1 MGMRKLLAMMLAAL
15 MLLSVAACGDD
26 GGSESSAPSS
36 SMVESSAPDSV
47 DASMTSGSS
56 ASGTTTTTTKADD
69 RGTTTSR
76 RLNGSKTDTTT
87 TTEKSTTTTTMSR
100 EQYLNQE
107 KINIVGS
114 SADEKSWI
122 YQLGSGGVM
131 VREATINSGK
141 GGDPVEIVQISDIH
155 FNKVNDK
162 DLQEANPSI
171 MAIKDFRKHMANG
184 ASRKNAEACL
194 KYASYFD
201 QTVVTGDTI
210 DYLTWGALEMME
222 EVIWKPYP
230 NALVTLGNHDIV
242 RTWTFKGYV
251 RDTTTLE
258 SRYQIL
264 QENWKHDI
272 YYTSKVIGN
281 KAMIIQMD
289 NGNTVFWDSQIPKL
303 EADIAKAKQNGY
315 AVLLFFHIP
324 IGTGNEAHKNLK
336 PIRATD
342 GNGDN
347 LCKTALSETDSATKK
362 VVEII
367 KNNADVVKGV
377 FTGHVHNDHYVE
389 LNAKTSAGEDAVIP
403 QYTLAGAFYE
413 KGHVLKIT
421 VK

>member
-1 MGMRKLLAMMLAAL
+1 MVMRKILAMMLAAF
-15 MLLSVAACGDD
+15 MLLSVAACGGD

-36 SMVESSAPDSV
+36 SVVESSTPEST
-47 DASMTSGSS
+47 DASTTSSN
-56 ASGTTTTTTKADD
+56 GTTTATTTAST
-69 RGTTTSR
+69 RQTTSR
-76 RLNGSKTDTTT
+76 RPNVSKEDAA
-87 TTEKSTTTTTMSR
+87 TTEKTTATTMSR

-114 SADEKSWI
+114 SSDPKGWI

-141 GGDPVEIVQISDIH
+141 GGDPVEIVQISDMH

-171 MAIKDFRKHMANG
+171 MAIKDFRKLNKNG
-184 ASRKNAEACL
+184 SSRKNAEACL

-222 EVIWKPYP
+222 EIIRKPYP
-230 NALVTLGNHDIV
+230 NTLVTLGNHDIV

-251 RDTTTLE
+251 RDTTTPE

-289 NGNTVFWDSQIPKL
+289 NGNTVFRDSQIPKL
-303 EADIAKAKQNGY
+303 KADIEKAKQNGY
-315 AVLLFFHIP
+315 AVLLFMHIP
-324 IGTGNEAHKNLK
+324 ISTNNPAYTKVTPL
-336 PIRATD
+336 RATD

-347 LCKTALSETDSATKK
+347 LYETSLSKTDTATKQ

-367 KNNADVVKGV
+367 TNNADVIKGI
-377 FTGHVHNDHYVE
+377 FCGHVHNDHYVE
-389 LNAKTSAGEDAVIP
+389 VNAKTSSGQDAVIP
-403 QYTLAGAFYE
+403 QYVLTGAFYD